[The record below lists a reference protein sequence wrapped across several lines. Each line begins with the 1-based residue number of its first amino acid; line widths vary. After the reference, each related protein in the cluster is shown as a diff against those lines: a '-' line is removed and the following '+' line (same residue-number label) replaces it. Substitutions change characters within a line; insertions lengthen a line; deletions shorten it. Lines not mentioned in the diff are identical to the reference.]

1 MGNINIMLKI
11 TDNTDHTMTEKKR
24 DVPIDKLTKEE
35 AARLLNVSVHTVT
48 DFIKR
53 GRLQGEFIK
62 GQGFTKFFNIQDVL
76 RLKREREQS

>member
-1 MGNINIMLKI
+1 MFTTTN
-11 TDNTDHTMTEKKR
+11 NTDYTMSEKRR
-24 DVPIDKLTKEE
+24 DVPPDKLTKEE